1 MKNAAAAVPST
12 FSTSSTFSNFSPLRR
27 VAPMTTCAAVLVA
40 VLTACGG
47 GSGGGSVVLP
57 PVSPA
62 PPTTPAP
69 VAAGTRT
76 TVALLETTDLHFNV
90 RSYDYFKLAE
100 DKSYGYERTATLI
113 NAARKE
119 FANTM
124 LFDNGDTIQG
134 TALADYEALVS
145 RIPCTQPL
153 SVYKAMNAT
162 GYDAGTLGNHEF
174 NYGLDFLNQVIGG
187 GLDVDGVDGTKKC
200 AGPNF
205 PMVLANV
212 QSVKSGKPLLA
223 PYTIVTKQFSA
234 TGPDG
239 KTVTVPVKVGVI
251 GFTTPGILSWDKRF
265 LEGKVRTEGAVESAT
280 RYIPEL
286 RAQGADIV
294 VALQHGGLDASPYS
308 PTMESP
314 GLYLSKVPGI
324 DALMMGHQHGVFPD
338 RGTSPGYKQAG
349 VDNAAGTV
357 NGVPAV
363 MASSWGKALGL
374 IKLELV
380 YDGKAWSVDKS
391 KTFVDAR
398 STQTGK
404 DGAGK
409 AIYVDADP
417 SVAPL
422 IETQHQAAITYVKT
436 PIGSTDFRMNTYFA
450 DVGDPGAIQ
459 IVNQAQAGYVT
470 AYIEANLPQ
479 YASLP
484 VLSVSAPFKSGYE
497 GGRDYTDV
505 AVGNL
510 AIFNAADLYLYP
522 NTVYA
527 VKVTGAEVKAWLEA
541 AAKRFNRIDPA
552 ATADQQLISTFPGY
566 NFDMFTTPDVQYE
579 IDVTQAV
586 GSRIR
591 NLSYMGAP
599 IDLAK
604 EFVIATNNYR
614 ATSGAS
620 FIAAL
625 DGRATI
631 YASPDANR
639 DVLIDYVKTHK
650 TITRTANG
658 AARSW
663 RFTQVTTAGNV
674 VFTSGQGQL
683 GAATDAGLANISLLT
698 ADDGSGKGRSVY
710 KLDLGH

>member
-1 MKNAAAAVPST
+1 MSL
-12 FSTSSTFSNFSPLRR
+12 SRL
-27 VAPMTTCAAVLVA
+27 APMSTCAAVIAA

-47 GSGGGSVVLP
+47 GSGGGTVIP
-57 PVSPA
+57 PFT
-62 PPTTPAP
+62 PTPDPAP
-69 VAAGTRT
+69 VAVAKGTRA
-76 TVALLETTDLHFNV
+76 TVALLETTDLHANV
-90 RSYDYFKLAE
+90 RSFDYFKLAE

-119 FANTM
+119 FQNTM

-145 RIPCTQPL
+145 RVPCTQPL
-153 SVYKAMNAT
+153 SVYKVMNAT

-174 NYGLDFLNQVIGG
+174 NYGLDFLNQVLGG

-200 AGPNF
+200 AGPTF

-223 PYTIVTKQFSA
+223 PYTIVTKQFTA
-234 TGPDG
+234 TTPDG

-251 GFTTPGILSWDKRF
+251 GFTTPGILNWDKRF
-265 LEGKVRTEGAVESAT
+265 LEGKVRTEGAVEAAT
-280 RYIPEL
+280 KYIPEL
-286 RAQGADIV
+286 RAKGADIV

-324 DALMMGHQHGVFPD
+324 DALMMGHQHGTFPD
-338 RGTSPGYKQAG
+338 PGTKPSYTQAG
-349 VDNAAGTV
+349 VDNKAGTV

-374 IKLELV
+374 IRLDLV
-380 YDGKAWSVDKS
+380 YDGKAWGVDKT
-391 KTFVDAR
+391 KTFVEAR
-398 STQTGK
+398 STQSK
-404 DGAGK
+404 DSAGK
-409 AIYVDADP
+409 VVYVDADS

-422 IETQHQAAITYVKT
+422 VETQHQATITYVKT
-436 PIGSTDFRMNTYFA
+436 PIGTTDFRMSTYFA

-459 IVNQAQAGYVT
+459 IVNQAQADYVKN
-470 AYIEANLPQ
+470 YIAANLPQ

-505 AVGNL
+505 AAGNV
-510 AIFNAADLYLYP
+510 AINNAADLYLYP

-527 VKVTGAEVKAWLEA
+527 VKVTGAEIKAWLEA
-541 AAKRFNRIDPA
+541 AAKRFNKINPDL
-552 ATADQQLISTFPGY
+552 TTDQQLISTFPGY

-579 IDVTQAV
+579 IDVTQAE
-586 GSRIR
+586 GSRIK
-591 NLSYMGAP
+591 NLTYLSAP
-599 IDLAK
+599 IDPAK

-620 FIAAL
+620 FIPAL

-631 YASPDANR
+631 YPSPDANR
-639 DVLIDYVKTHK
+639 DVLIDYIKAKK

-663 RFTQVTTAGNV
+663 RFTQVTTKGNV

-683 GAATDAGLANISLLT
+683 SAAQDAGLTNISLLT

-710 KLDLGH
+710 KLELNPAP

>member
-1 MKNAAAAVPST
+1 
-12 FSTSSTFSNFSPLRR
+12 
-27 VAPMTTCAAVLVA
+27 MTTCAAVLAA

-47 GSGGGSVVLP
+47 GSGGGNVVFP
-57 PVSPA
+57 PVTAP

-69 VAAGTRT
+69 APPPVAEGTRA

-223 PYTIVTKQFSA
+223 PYTIVTKQFA
-234 TGPDG
+234 AVGPDG
-239 KTVTVPVKVGVI
+239 KALTVSVKVGVI

-338 RGTSPGYKQAG
+338 RGTSPGYKQTG
-349 VDNAAGTV
+349 VDNTAGTV

-374 IKLELV
+374 IKLDLV
-380 YDGKAWSVDKS
+380 YDGKAWKVDKT
-391 KTFVDAR
+391 KTAVEVR

-409 AIYVDADP
+409 AIYVDPDAT
-417 SVAPL
+417 VAPL

-459 IVNQAQAGYVT
+459 IVNQAQADYVK
-470 AYIEANLPQ
+470 AYLQANLPQ

-527 VKVTGAEVKAWLEA
+527 VKVTGAEIKGWLEA

-552 ATADQQLISTFPGY
+552 VATDQQLISTFPGY

-586 GSRIR
+586 GSRIK
-591 NLSYMGAP
+591 NLMYLGAP
-599 IDLAK
+599 IDPAK

-620 FIAAL
+620 FIPAL

-639 DVLIDYVKTHK
+639 DVLIDYIKAKK

-683 GAATDAGLANISLLT
+683 GAAVDAGLANISLLT

-710 KLDLGH
+710 RLDLSK